1 MFQISS
7 FQLSYSKVSKFQ
19 SFNYQIQPVMS
30 KEKKS
35 IDKNLE
41 SDDIIDDE
49 FNNNSKSYKKSKTI
63 NEFANFPS
71 LCVNSVTGKQ
81 IYYLF
86 NVRGPHFVW
95 RNIVLFLL
103 LHFLYLSSFYV
114 CFKYKCWST
123 WIFGK
128 SKSLSVN

>member
-1 MFQISS
+1 
-7 FQLSYSKVSKFQ
+7 
-19 SFNYQIQPVMS
+19 MS

-41 SDDIIDDE
+41 CDDIIDDE
-49 FNNNSKSYKKSKTI
+49 FNNNSKSKSYKKSKII
-63 NEFANFPS
+63 NEFAKFPS

-81 IYYLF
+81 VYYLF
-86 NVRGPHFVW
+86 NVRGSHFVW
-95 RNIVLFLL
+95 RNIALFLL

-114 CFKYKCWST
+114 CFKHKCWFT